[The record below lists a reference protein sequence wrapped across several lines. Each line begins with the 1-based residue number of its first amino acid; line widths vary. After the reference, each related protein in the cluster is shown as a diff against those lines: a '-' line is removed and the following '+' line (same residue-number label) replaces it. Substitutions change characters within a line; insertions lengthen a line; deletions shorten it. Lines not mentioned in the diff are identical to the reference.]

1 MACCVYYDIDSI
13 YLYEHKSAQSKF
25 SSYFF
30 VLLQC
35 IYAISSL
42 SVRRD
47 LYIYC
52 IVVND
57 GNNEMISECLRGEV
71 YRVSP
76 PSTTLFYWHTKLFTF
91 HL

>member
-1 MACCVYYDIDSI
+1 M
-13 YLYEHKSAQSKF
+13 
-25 SSYFF
+25 
-30 VLLQC
+30 
-35 IYAISSL
+35 
-42 SVRRD
+42 RRD

-76 PSTTLFYWHTKLFTF
+76 PPPCFIGTPTAF
-91 HL
+91 HIPLVSISSKNQIHHKISKSKNLAIEELQIATINY